1 MRKTKKIAV
10 LGLLLAII
18 LILTTLEHMLPPL
31 PFMPPNVRLGLSN
44 IVTMY
49 GAFFISPASA
59 VVLTVLKAG
68 FVLLTRG
75 PVAGVL
81 SLSGGIISILVIIIA
96 NLVSG
101 GKISYAM
108 ISVCGALAH
117 NFGQYAAVSVLI
129 GSPYLAYYLPVLI
142 LTGVVMGI
150 VTGTLLKYVMPALKE
165 ITRE

>member
-1 MRKTKKIAV
+1 
-10 LGLLLAII
+10 
-18 LILTTLEHMLPPL
+18 
-31 PFMPPNVRLGLSN
+31 
-44 IVTMY
+44 MY
-49 GAFFISPASA
+49 SAFFISPVSA

-75 PVAGVL
+75 VVAGLL
-81 SLSGGIISILVIIIA
+81 SLSGGMLSIFVIIIT
-96 NLVSG
+96 SMIFTS
-101 GKISYAM
+101 KISYAM

-129 GSPYLAYYLPVLI
+129 GSPYLVYYLPVLI
-142 LTGVVMGI
+142 ITGVVMGI